1 MKLSNTTWIALL
13 CCLLALPGFGQNRKE
28 LEDKRKQ
35 LIQDIKKTS
44 GKLEATQKSKA
55 ATFER
60 FATLQKQIG
69 KRQQLIRTL
78 RDEIAYTEE
87 SIARTNEVIESL
99 TNDIA
104 RLKADY
110 ASMLRTAYRH
120 RTGNTLVMFLFAS
133 DNFNQAFQRWQ
144 YIRQYHRYREKQ
156 AKLIQETQQMLSDKA
171 TQLETRKKEKENL
184 LVSQQSQTLL
194 LDRELHDKDKMLK
207 TLNKDESRL
216 AAELNRQQKA
226 HNRLNESIEAIIR
239 EEMARKRK
247 AARTTEALS
256 AGAPEAEDPVSGE
269 FVQRKGRLPWPIKGA
284 VVRSF
289 GVQAHPTLKG
299 IEITNNGID
308 IKAGGSS
315 EVQAVYAGK
324 VAGTQF
330 IPGYQ
335 NLVILQHGNYYT
347 VYSNL
352 EDVFVRRGETVDA
365 AQRIGSLGSKKELHF
380 ELWKEKQHL
389 NPVHWLSK

>member
-1 MKLSNTTWIALL
+1 M
-13 CCLLALPGFGQNRKE
+13 
-28 LEDKRKQ
+28 
-35 LIQDIKKTS
+35 
-44 GKLEATQKSKA
+44 
-55 ATFER
+55 
-60 FATLQKQIG
+60 
-69 KRQQLIRTL
+69 
-78 RDEIAYTEE
+78 
-87 SIARTNEVIESL
+87 
-99 TNDIA
+99 
-104 RLKADY
+104 
-110 ASMLRTAYRH
+110 
-120 RTGNTLVMFLFAS
+120 
-133 DNFNQAFQRWQ
+133 
-144 YIRQYHRYREKQ
+144 
-156 AKLIQETQQMLSDKA
+156 
-171 TQLETRKKEKENL
+171 
-184 LVSQQSQTLL
+184 
-194 LDRELHDKDKMLK
+194 
-207 TLNKDESRL
+207 
-216 AAELNRQQKA
+216 
-226 HNRLNESIEAIIR
+226 
-239 EEMARKRK
+239 
-247 AARTTEALS
+247 
-256 AGAPEAEDPVSGE
+256 
-269 FVQRKGRLPWPIKGA
+269 
-284 VVRSF
+284 RSF